1 MYDNNEHNPRWARE
15 ESRDKREEEEKKG
28 GEEKSEERRGE
39 GRRRARRGEDGEE
52 RRADQTKSQYSH
64 TWGES
69 LNAATVSFVEATQS
83 HSVKYPLLARALWCR
98 SLAGKGPFGVVC
110 RRRGG
115 STHYNVTPSPV
126 MFDVQSGCSSSPF
139 TPVLTRLRLHR
150 WSTGGY
156 APDPAR
162 LSPVVRAP
170 YSPAQL
176 RLVFPPPTVPL

>member
-1 MYDNNEHNPRWARE
+1 MNTILD
-15 ESRDKREEEEKKG
+15 G
-28 GEEKSEERRGE
+28 LERRAEIRERRRRRRE

-69 LNAATVSFVEATQS
+69 LNVATVSFVYATQS

-98 SLAGKGPFGVVC
+98 SPTGKGPFGVVC

-162 LSPVVRAP
+162 PSPVVRAP

>member
-39 GRRRARRGEDGEE
+39 EKSEE

-115 STHYNVTPSPV
+115 S
-126 MFDVQSGCSSSPF
+126 F
-139 TPVLTRLRLHR
+139 TTM
-150 WSTGGY
+150 
-156 APDPAR
+156 
-162 LSPVVRAP
+162 
-170 YSPAQL
+170 
-176 RLVFPPPTVPL
+176 